1 MNWTD
6 HLIVAPVLVPMLA
19 GAVMVLLDE
28 SRRRLRFAI
37 AMVSTTAQLAIAVLL
52 MLLADG
58 RQGEWIDSVGV
69 YIAANWPVPFGI
81 ALGVDRLSAVLLLLA
96 SVLALSSLMFARA
109 RWERAGVHFYP
120 LFQFLLM
127 GVNGAFLT
135 ADLFNLFVFFEV
147 MLAASYGLML
157 HGSGQERVRSGMHY
171 VAVNLLASS
180 FFLIGVSMIYG
191 VTGTLNMAD
200 LARVAPRVA
209 GEDRMLLEAAVAVL
223 GIAFL
228 IKSAMWPLNFWLV
241 PAYSAATPPVAAA
254 FGILT
259 KVGVYVILRLWVLVF
274 VDGAGDSTGFGR
286 ELLLYGGM
294 ATLAFGLVGMLA
306 ANDLGRL
313 AAYSILLSS
322 GTLLTAIGFGSA
334 AIIAAALYYLIS
346 ATLAVA
352 AMFLLIELVDRSQSF
367 GAGVLAVTFEVF
379 ETQGRM
385 HARDDDEPGEEAG
398 VVIPAAMAFLGLSYI
413 GCALLIAGLP
423 PLSGFLA
430 KFALLT
436 AVLNPSGLDGSAS
449 AEVGVEAWTLLVLLI
464 ASGLAGAIALG
475 RIGIRAFWVPVRREP
490 PRLRVI
496 EVLPIA
502 GLLAL
507 SVAITVHAGPVMR
520 YLDDA
525 AASLRTSDDYTRSV
539 LSAPR
544 VPSPPPRTPAPA
556 GATQ

>member
-19 GAVMVLLDE
+19 GALMVLLDE
-28 SRRRLRFAI
+28 SQRRVRFFIAVFSAIVQVAI
-37 AMVSTTAQLAIAVLL
+37 ALL
-52 MLLADG
+52 LVGLADG
-58 RQGEWIDSVGV
+58 RRDEWIDSVGV

-81 ALGVDRLSAVLLLLA
+81 ALAVDRLSAVLLLLA
-96 SVLALSSLMFARA
+96 AVLSLSALVFARA

-120 LFQFLLM
+120 LFQFLMM

-147 MLAASYGLML
+147 MLAASYGLVL

-209 GEDRMLLEAAVAVL
+209 AEDRMLLEAAVAIL

-254 FGILT
+254 FGIMT
-259 KVGVYVILRLWVLVF
+259 KVGVYVIMRLWVLIF

-286 ELLLYGGM
+286 ELLLWGGM
-294 ATLAFGLVGMLA
+294 ATLGYGLVGMLA

-313 AAYSILLSS
+313 AAYSIVMSS
-322 GTLLTAIGFGSA
+322 GTLLAAIGFGNTTM
-334 AIIAAALYYLIS
+334 IAAAIYYLVS

-352 AMFLLIELVDRSQSF
+352 AMFLLIELVDRSRAF

-385 HARDDDEPGEEAG
+385 HTRDDDEPGEEAG
-398 VVIPAAMAFLGLSYI
+398 VVIPAAMAFLGLSYVC
-413 GCALLIAGLP
+413 CALLIAGLP

-436 AVLNPSGLDGSAS
+436 AVLNPQGIAESAS
-449 AEVGVEAWTLLVLLI
+449 ADVGVDAWTLLVLLI

-507 SVAITVHAGPVMR
+507 SVAITVQAGPVMR

-525 AASLRTSDDYTRSV
+525 AAALRVGDAYTRSL

-544 VPSPPPRTPAPA
+544 VPSPPPRTSAPA
-556 GATQ
+556 GGTQ

>member
-6 HLIVAPVLVPMLA
+6 HLVVAPVLVPLLA
-19 GAVMVLLDE
+19 GALMVLLDE
-28 SRRRLRFAI
+28 SQRRLRFG
-37 AMVSTTAQLAIAVLL
+37 IAVFSAFVQVGIAVALAG
-52 MLLADG
+52 LADG

-81 ALGVDRLSAVLLLLA
+81 ALAVDRLSAVLLLLA
-96 SVLALSSLMFARA
+96 AVLSLSALVFARA

-120 LFQFLLM
+120 LFQFLMM

-147 MLAASYGLML
+147 MLAASYGLVL

-209 GEDRMLLEAAVAVL
+209 AEDRMLLEAAVAIL

-254 FGILT
+254 FGIMT
-259 KVGVYVILRLWVLVF
+259 KVGVYVIMRLWVLIF
-274 VDGAGDSTGFGR
+274 VEGAGDSTGFGR
-286 ELLLYGGM
+286 ELLLWGGM
-294 ATLAFGLVGMLA
+294 ATLAYGLVGMLA

-313 AAYSILLSS
+313 AAYSIVMSS
-322 GTLLTAIGFGSA
+322 GTLLAAIGFGNTAMISA
-334 AIIAAALYYLIS
+334 AIYYLVS

-352 AMFLLIELVDRSQSF
+352 AMFLLIELVDRSRAF

-398 VVIPAAMAFLGLSYI
+398 VVIPAAMAFLGLSYVC
-413 GCALLIAGLP
+413 CALLIAGLP

-436 AVLNPSGLDGSAS
+436 AALNPDGIAVSAS
-449 AEVGVEAWTLLVLLI
+449 ADVGVDSWTLLVLLI

-502 GLLAL
+502 GLLLL

-525 AASLRTSDDYTRSV
+525 AAALRVGDDYTRSL

-544 VPSPPPRTPAPA
+544 VPSPAPSAPA
-556 GATQ
+556 AAGGSQ

>member
-1 MNWTD
+1 
-6 HLIVAPVLVPMLA
+6 
-19 GAVMVLLDE
+19 MVLLDE

-544 VPSPPPRTPAPA
+544 VASPPPRTPAPA